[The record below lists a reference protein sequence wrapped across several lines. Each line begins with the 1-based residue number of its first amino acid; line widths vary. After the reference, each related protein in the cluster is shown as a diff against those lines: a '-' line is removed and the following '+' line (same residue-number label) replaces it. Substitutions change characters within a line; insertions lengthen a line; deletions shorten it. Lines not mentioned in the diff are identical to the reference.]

1 MSASSTPL
9 HGFAVAV
16 TCIDGRTH
24 DPLVRWAREH
34 LDVDYLDLVTQP
46 GADAALSEC
55 PLNVCSAIRQMLDV
69 SVNAHASRA
78 VVIAGHDD
86 CAANPVPADVHR
98 RQILDAVRQVEGW
111 GMDLTVVGVW
121 IDHDGTVTPVEQF
134 QAVRA
139 D

>member
-1 MSASSTPL
+1 MTGVDAAAP

-16 TCIDGRTH
+16 TCIDGRAH

-34 LDVDYLDLVTQP
+34 LGVDYVDLVTQP

-55 PLNVCSAIRQMLDV
+55 PLDVCSAIRDKLDV

-86 CAANPVPADVHR
+86 CAANPVSPAVHR
-98 RQILDAVRQVEGW
+98 RQILDAVRQVEAW
-111 GMDLTVVGVW
+111 ALDLTVVGIW
-121 IDHDGTVTPVEQF
+121 IDRNGDVTTVEPPPGT
-134 QAVRA
+134 
-139 D
+139 